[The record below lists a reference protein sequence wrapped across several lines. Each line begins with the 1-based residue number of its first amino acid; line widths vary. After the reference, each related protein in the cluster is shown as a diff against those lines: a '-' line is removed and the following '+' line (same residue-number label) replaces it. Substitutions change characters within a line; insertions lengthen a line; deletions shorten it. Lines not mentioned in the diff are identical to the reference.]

1 MLTTKSKNTP
11 DRGDIITEAARLFS
25 EWTRTGQRRHLVA
38 WSRLVKSAPLRTFTP
53 EARP

>member
-1 MLTTKSKNTP
+1 MLTTKSNTP
-11 DRGDIITEAARLFS
+11 HKGHVIQEAARLFS
-25 EWTRTGQRRHLVA
+25 EWTCTGQLRHLLA